1 MKIADLMLSALIFST
16 ATLVHADISFSK
28 NENYNQ
34 NQVSADIQGFGN
46 QVLDQIGKS
55 KYIKF
60 DQQKTEYAYRIKRL
74 SEGDIKYTGNKSDIK
89 GIRFIEVTEYKDGLE
104 LPEQVSTFTPSK
116 YNNAI
121 IILKMD
127 RNDERPYEFDLG
139 MDSDNKLYLINEN
152 GSTIPLQQVNE
163 IKRDIPI
170 TEKYKD
176 MIF

>member
-1 MKIADLMLSALIFST
+1 MKFATLISALAFCT
-16 ATLVHADISFSK
+16 ATFAHADIGFSK
-28 NENYNQ
+28 NENYKD

-46 QVLDQIGKS
+46 RVLDQVGKS

-89 GIRFIEVTEYKDGLE
+89 GIIFIEVTEYKDGLE

-121 IILKMD
+121 KILKMD

-139 MDSDNKLYLINEN
+139 MDSDSKLYLINEN
-152 GSTIPLQQVNE
+152 GSTVPLQQVNA
-163 IKRDIPI
+163 IKRYIPL
-170 TEKYKD
+170 TEKHKD